1 MHGLIVSHSDCGCRQ
16 ERAHDVCTG
25 KNLTH
30 TLQSVVVRNP
40 PGAGLGWALLHSS
53 EEFKACTTP
62 LATVLAFTHCLPYF
76 KTAIQAKAADDFH
89 C

>member
-16 ERAHDVCTG
+16 ERAHAVCTG